1 VYGSPESGFRT
12 VVTTLLADPL
22 TQSDEARKAILDRAN
37 EEIGET
43 FVTRLV
49 TFPPAAEAI
58 PLYLAHVSQI
68 HSYGDSVGR
77 DVNGLV
83 VDSPWLRDAA
93 VDVHEVTSKPAI
105 RPSWTSPRT
114 ARLCC
119 RFSLYDSSRCFSCS
133 IYPT

>member
-1 VYGSPESGFRT
+1 MTSCLSRFLDIAVYGPPESGFRT

-49 TFPPAAEAI
+49 TFPLADKAI
-58 PLYLAHVSQI
+58 PLNLAHVSQI
-68 HSYGDSVGR
+68 HSYGDRVGR
-77 DVNGLV
+77 DLNGLV

-105 RPSWTSPRT
+105 RPS
-114 ARLCC
+114 
-119 RFSLYDSSRCFSCS
+119 
-133 IYPT
+133 